1 LVSEIVL
8 ADLSFS
14 KVEEVAMAGDCCK
27 LTLEVLEGNKL
38 AQQVYRR
45 FGFQGYELD
54 PKMGRALFYEKK
66 LRRP

>member
-1 LVSEIVL
+1 
-8 ADLSFS
+8 
-14 KVEEVAMAGDCCK
+14 MAGDCCK